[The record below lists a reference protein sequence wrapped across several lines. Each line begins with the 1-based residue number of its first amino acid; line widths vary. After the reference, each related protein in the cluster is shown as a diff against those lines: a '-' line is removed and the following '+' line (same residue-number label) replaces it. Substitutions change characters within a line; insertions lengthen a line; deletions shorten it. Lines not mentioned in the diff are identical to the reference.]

1 MQSRLFT
8 RKQCWVPTAR
18 GWMVLV
24 LLLLGAAGLG
34 ACSIHGFL
42 CVNRPLAAEVLVVE
56 SWLPDSAMR
65 GAIQE
70 FNRGG
75 YKYVVTSGGPM
86 PAPWLQLQFKTG
98 GEFAAA
104 NLAALGL
111 DPKVIVATAE
121 PEHSRD
127 RTYASALAIKEWLRG
142 ANITI
147 KAVNV
152 YSIGAHARRSRLLF
166 QKALG
171 GEVMVGIIS
180 HPDSQFDPK
189 YWWASM
195 GGFSGVMNEG
205 LAYLYARFLFH
216 PPREQ
221 DAG

>member
-1 MQSRLFT
+1 
-8 RKQCWVPTAR
+8 
-18 GWMVLV
+18 MVLV
-24 LLLLGAAGLG
+24 LVLLGAVGLG

-42 CVNRPLAAEVLVVE
+42 CVNRPIAAEVLVVE
-56 SWLPDSAMR
+56 CWLPDSAMR
-65 GAIQE
+65 GAIEE

-75 YKYVVTSGGPM
+75 YKYVVSSGGPM
-86 PAPWLQLQFKTG
+86 PVSWLQSRFKTG

-111 DPKVIVATAE
+111 DPKLIVATAE

-142 ANITI
+142 TNVSV
-147 KAVNV
+147 KEVNV

-171 GEVMVGIIS
+171 DEVRVGIIS
-180 HPDSQFDPK
+180 HPENGFDPK
-189 YWWASM
+189 YWWASID
-195 GGFSGVMNEG
+195 GFTQVMSEG

-216 PPREQ
+216 PPRQ
-221 DAG
+221 T